1 MDSLIAIVQNFGISR
16 NEIYFDES
24 MDTLISIYDS
34 FVNKEYSNEW
44 ERLKLNYSNLK
55 YFNELINFYY
65 IPELTKIK
73 IVLSKIMK
81 KIDITTR
88 YYIPLCT
95 NEVVLAYLRESLKY
109 RDPIVKMEK
118 VIKAYSMLIILLKC

>member
-34 FVNKEYSNEW
+34 FVNNEYSNQW